1 MKAKSKTKS
10 KLNVKLLRKIQKFI
24 LAEPRR
30 FFMTYGVE
38 PAETLFI
45 SAGTKAY
52 PPCGTTCCIA
62 GAAYIIEN
70 KIEKTLSKTRVEWEI
85 VRNTAVKVLGIP
97 DRERTEKLF
106 YDEYWPLK
114 FKIQYDDAETPL
126 QRAKVGVARI
136 EHFIKTDGR
145 E

>member
-1 MKAKSKTKS
+1 M
-10 KLNVKLLRKIQKFI
+10 NIEILRKIQKFL

-30 FFMTYGVE
+30 FDMTEGVTSSKYVPSVLE
-38 PAETLFI
+38 H
-45 SAGTKAY
+45 